1 MKIAIYFAILLM
13 PALVSAQ
20 TIPGADPQKMQEMM
34 QKAQEMKACMQNVD
48 QTKMK
53 AFQQRV
59 KQTGEEVKA
68 LCSAGKRDEALNKA
82 MSFSKE
88 IASDTTM
95 QEMKK
100 CGEIMKGFMPDF
112 SEITQAYQDDGA
124 KGHVCDQ

>member
-1 MKIAIYFAILLM
+1 MKNTIYAAILLM
-13 PALVSAQ
+13 PILVSAQ
-20 TIPGADPQKMQEMM
+20 NIPGVDPQKMQAMM
-34 QKAQEMKACMQNVD
+34 QKAQEMQACMQKVD
-48 QTKMK
+48 QTEMK

-68 LCSAGKRDEALNKA
+68 LCSAGKRAEALSKA

-88 IASDTTM
+88 IASSTTM

-112 SEITQAYQDDGA
+112 SEITRAYQDDGS
-124 KGHVCDQ
+124 KGHICDQ